1 MKVIVSI
8 EEFSKVLVE
17 NDAVLAY
24 FSTENCSVC
33 KVLKPKVEEMLSDSF
48 PRFRA
53 VYIQSDQLPELAA
66 QLSIFAAPTVV
77 VFFDGRES
85 IRKSRAFGID
95 QLKGEIRRP
104 YNLLFG

>member
-1 MKVIVSI
+1 MKAISSI
-8 EEFSKVLVE
+8 EEFSKVVKE
-17 NDAVLAY
+17 NQAVLAY
-24 FSTENCSVC
+24 FSTDLCSVC
-33 KVLKPKVEEMLSDSF
+33 KVLKPKVEEMLSESF
-48 PRFRA
+48 PRIRS

-66 QLSIFAAPTVV
+66 QMRVFAAPTVV

-95 QLKGEIRRP
+95 QLRGEISRS

>member
-1 MKVIVSI
+1 MKVILSI
-8 EEFSKVLVE
+8 DEFSNVLKE
-17 NDAVLAY
+17 NEAVLAC

-33 KVLKPKVEEMLSDSF
+33 KVLKPKVEEMLSKSF
-48 PRFRA
+48 PRIRA

-66 QLSIFAAPTVV
+66 QLSVFSAPTVV

-95 QLKGEIRRP
+95 QLKGEISRP